1 MVQDA
6 VPIDAAPI
14 DATPIIVGVSQQ
26 TWRDQDPTRTPV
38 DALAEVATGA
48 LADAGIGPDAVDAL
62 VTVPFLAQQVPQ
74 LAPLLTPNPGALL
87 ADRLG
92 MAPALLTSDYGGN
105 LPQWFINRGA
115 DWLVEGRYR
124 TLLLTGAELM
134 ATLLGTLR
142 GGGDLPAWREGGER
156 PAEDLGAGRP
166 SSLPA
171 EHAHGLFEPIVT
183 YPLFESALRHARGL
197 DEAQQRAQLG
207 QLIAAMSA
215 VAADNPYA
223 WRRDVLSPEAAL
235 SEAGGNRIITWP
247 YNKCMNAI
255 AGVDMAAAV
264 LLTTVGEARRQGID
278 PSRWVYLHGG
288 AEANDVWYAAER
300 EDFHRSP
307 ALAAAGAQALAQAG
321 IGIEAIDL
329 FDLYSCFPSAVTV
342 ACDSLGIA
350 VDDPRGVTVTGGL
363 TLFGGPGN
371 NYSTH
376 AIAEMAA
383 RLRAAG
389 SGYGL
394 VTANGG
400 YLTKHAVGIYGMAPP
415 AQPWADR
422 DPDAA
427 QAAVPLDQHPRL
439 RDPVGTEAVH
449 IEAHA
454 VRYDREGPATGVVVC
469 RLGDGQRCLA
479 QAGGDSA
486 LLHRLAHEDCVGIA
500 GEVTAG
506 DPVNA
511 FRFA

>member
-6 VPIDAAPI
+6 
-14 DATPIIVGVSQQ
+14 TPIVVGVSQQ
-26 TWRDQDPTRTPV
+26 TWRDRDPQRTPV
-38 DALAEVATGA
+38 DALAEVAGGA
-48 LADAGIGPDAVDAL
+48 LADAGVAPAAVDAL
-62 VTVPFLAQQVPQ
+62 VTIPFLAQQVPQ

-92 MAPALLTSDYGGN
+92 MSPALLTSDYGGN

-115 DWLVEGRYR
+115 DWLVEGRHR
-124 TLLLTGAELM
+124 MLLLTGAELM
-134 ATLLGTLR
+134 ATLLATLR

-156 PAEDLGAGRP
+156 PAEDLGAGRAP
-166 SSLPA
+166 SLPA
-171 EHAHGLFEPIVT
+171 EHAHGLFEPVVT

-197 DEAQQRAQLG
+197 DEGEQRAQLG
-207 QLIAAMSA
+207 QMIAAMST
-215 VAADNPYA
+215 VAAANPHA
-223 WRRDVLSPEAAL
+223 WRRERLTAEAAL
-235 SEAGGNRIITWP
+235 SEADGNRIITWP

-278 PSRWVYLHGG
+278 PSRWIYLQGG

-307 ALAAAGAQALAQAG
+307 ALAAAGTAALAQAG
-321 IGIEAIDL
+321 VGVEAIDR
-329 FDLYSCFPSAVTV
+329 FDLYPCFPCAVTV

-376 AIAEMAA
+376 AIAEMVA
-383 RLRAAG
+383 RLREAG
-389 SGYGL
+389 SGRGL

-400 YLTKHAVGIYGMAPP
+400 YLTKHAVGIYGVEPP
-415 AQPWADR
+415 ARPWGER
-422 DPDAA
+422 DPGAA
-427 QAAVPLDQHPRL
+427 QAAVPTDRHPQL
-439 RDPVGTEAVH
+439 RDPDGTEAVH
-449 IEAHA
+449 VEAHA
-454 VRYDREGPATGVVVC
+454 VRYDRDGPATGVVVC
-469 RLGDGQRCLA
+469 RLADGRRCLA
-479 QAGGDSA
+479 QASGDGA
-486 LLHRLAHEDCVGIA
+486 LLEQLAHDDCVGAA
-500 GEVTAG
+500 GEVTSG
-506 DPVNA
+506 EPVNA